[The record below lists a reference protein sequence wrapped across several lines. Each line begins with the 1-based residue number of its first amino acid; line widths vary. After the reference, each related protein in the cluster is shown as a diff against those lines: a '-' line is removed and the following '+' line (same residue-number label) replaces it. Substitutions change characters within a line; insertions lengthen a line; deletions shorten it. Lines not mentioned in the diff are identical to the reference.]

1 MLRPTSLPTA
11 VRATLRR
18 SFTSMDYWR
27 SDTTATSARPAPG
40 ERQPFAYLRSAD
52 RCAMLYSPEEALAR
66 LKERLPPAASQGQFR
81 AFFSSVIGG
90 ITTCPSLMSVP
101 VDDHMV
107 HRGHAVFDTA
117 NVKDGMC
124 YGLNFHLD
132 RILKSAEACR
142 IEKPPSK
149 DEMKKAVLA
158 TIAASGC
165 RDDVFVRY
173 WLSAGR
179 GDFAV
184 SPRGRHGGCQ
194 FYVMVHDKPP
204 KATGGGMPEGVA
216 EVVVPTSSVPLKPQ
230 MLATAKTTNYLLN
243 AMLSMEAE
251 DHGGKL
257 GIGFDE
263 ATGLITESSIACVG
277 FLGPDGVFRCPR
289 FETILESTTLRR
301 GLELIDEQC
310 SASGGGITGVSH
322 AELTDVT
329 IDHLRE
335 AVEVIFFGGH
345 SATPITEIMADRA
358 SGMEP
363 VGSGSAGALCAFLVE
378 AFEADMRGAHYTDN
392 YLDEVPYGLYEEL
405 IKTKKARSAGRL
417 DQ

>member
-1 MLRPTSLPTA
+1 MRTAMLRPTSLPTA

-149 DEMKKAVLA
+149 GTGCLQDVA
-158 TIAASGC
+158 TLPSALGVGTVVAS
-165 RDDVFVRY
+165 FML
-173 WLSAGR
+173 WSTTNP
-179 GDFAV
+179 
-184 SPRGRHGGCQ
+184 PRR
-194 FYVMVHDKPP
+194 P
-204 KATGGGMPEGVA
+204 A
-216 EVVVPTSSVPLKPQ
+216 E

-310 SASGGGITGVSH
+310 SASGGGIAGVSH

-345 SATPITEIMADRA
+345 SATPITEIMTDRA

-363 VGSGSAGALCAFLVE
+363 VGSGSVGSLCAFLVE

>member
-1 MLRPTSLPTA
+1 MRTAMLRPTSLPTA

-149 DEMKKAVLA
+149 GTGCLQDVA
-158 TIAASGC
+158 TLPSALGVGTVVAS
-165 RDDVFVRY
+165 FML
-173 WLSAGR
+173 WSTTNP
-179 GDFAV
+179 
-184 SPRGRHGGCQ
+184 PRR
-194 FYVMVHDKPP
+194 P
-204 KATGGGMPEGVA
+204 A
-216 EVVVPTSSVPLKPQ
+216 EVLPT
-230 MLATAKTTNYLLN
+230 
-243 AMLSMEAE
+243 
-251 DHGGKL
+251 
-257 GIGFDE
+257 
-263 ATGLITESSIACVG
+263 
-277 FLGPDGVFRCPR
+277 
-289 FETILESTTLRR
+289 
-301 GLELIDEQC
+301 
-310 SASGGGITGVSH
+310 
-322 AELTDVT
+322 
-329 IDHLRE
+329 
-335 AVEVIFFGGH
+335 
-345 SATPITEIMADRA
+345 
-358 SGMEP
+358 
-363 VGSGSAGALCAFLVE
+363 
-378 AFEADMRGAHYTDN
+378 
-392 YLDEVPYGLYEEL
+392 
-405 IKTKKARSAGRL
+405 
-417 DQ
+417 